1 MTEDELRQSDM
12 EDESVHGVVNARELR
27 EILSSYEFFYDL
39 SEPALEALAG
49 AAERVFVRAGQRI
62 LEDGVP
68 AYAAF
73 IVEYGRL
80 RIVTRRSHQT
90 ITLEEGRGELIGMI
104 SVLSQEPFDG
114 EAFAL
119 RDSKLIRLPRK
130 GTPSCPVG
138 PGLGWISHA
147 DGVTTTYAWETRP
160 TFVAQYAA

>member
-1 MTEDELRQSDM
+1 MTEDEPRQSDM
-12 EDESVHGVVNARELR
+12 DGESVRGVVDARELR

-39 SEPALEALAG
+39 PEPALEALAG

-90 ITLEEGRGELIGMI
+90 ITLGQP
-104 SVLSQEPFDG
+104 SVQGD
-114 EAFAL
+114 
-119 RDSKLIRLPRK
+119 D
-130 GTPSCPVG
+130 
-138 PGLGWISHA
+138 
-147 DGVTTTYAWETRP
+147 
-160 TFVAQYAA
+160 